1 MPDKYFNWTEMKI
14 HLVAAFSLICTIYA
28 DAQTYTNPVIHSDY
42 SDPDVCRTGND
53 FYMTSSSFNCF
64 PGLQILHSTDL
75 VHWNL
80 IGAALTGYPGRN
92 WDEDAVWTGLKPGE
106 KPLPVPDTTME
117 NITSIA
123 EIRTEGYSW

>member
-1 MPDKYFNWTEMKI
+1 MPDEYFKWTEMKI
-14 HLVAAFSLICTIYA
+14 HLVAVFSLICTIYA

-75 VHWNL
+75 VNWQ
-80 IGAALTGYPGRN
+80 IVGAALPRQQPNRDNGPPAGNPPTNKER
-92 WDEDAVWTGLKPGE
+92 EVQ
-106 KPLPVPDTTME
+106 
-117 NITSIA
+117 
-123 EIRTEGYSW
+123 